1 MVQANVQTSK
11 TAKSK
16 TAKSNPLTNMVVD
29 ANLIDVTTLVVKKE
43 ATSLVV
49 AKNELKTALTEVRSF
64 SSYFKELRKNHTKVA
79 ALVKEYS
86 RKGSVI
92 NTEMVHSII
101 NVGNSKPILM
111 EVEKYEL
118 KTGKPLLSWSES
130 RIITFFIAA
139 IIVPKVKK

>member
-1 MVQANVQTSK
+1 MSTLVQTK
-11 TAKSK
+11 TNTKN
-16 TAKSNPLTNMVVD
+16 NPLNSLVESS
-29 ANLIDVTTLVVKKE
+29 NLIDITTLIVKKE
-43 ATSLVV
+43 TTSLVV
-49 AKNELKTALTEVRSF
+49 AKNDLKTALTEVRSF

-79 ALVKEYS
+79 NLVKEYS

-118 KTGKPLLSWSES
+118 KTGKPLTSWSES
-130 RIITFFIAA
+130 RIITFFLAA